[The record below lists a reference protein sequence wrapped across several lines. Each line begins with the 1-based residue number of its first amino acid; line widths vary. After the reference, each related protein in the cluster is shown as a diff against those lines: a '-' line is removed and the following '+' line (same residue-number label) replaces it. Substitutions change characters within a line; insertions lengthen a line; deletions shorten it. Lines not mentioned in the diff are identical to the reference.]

1 METKNLI
8 FKSNKAAFDYSL
20 EFPLTIGLFFNVAL
34 VTENLGNGN
43 YELLININGEKNV
56 KIADDGESNINY
68 KVGDFVTVGHT
79 FDEVIKRD
87 KHFGSLL
94 LKIKQAYDDYVQS
107 KDGASVDAS

>member
-1 METKNLI
+1 MGTKNLI

-68 KVGDFVTVGHT
+68 KVADFVTVGHT
-79 FDEVIKRD
+79 FDEETYFILGKLKPELDVETNSWLRD
-87 KHFGSLL
+87 NE
-94 LKIKQAYDDYVQS
+94 
-107 KDGASVDAS
+107 